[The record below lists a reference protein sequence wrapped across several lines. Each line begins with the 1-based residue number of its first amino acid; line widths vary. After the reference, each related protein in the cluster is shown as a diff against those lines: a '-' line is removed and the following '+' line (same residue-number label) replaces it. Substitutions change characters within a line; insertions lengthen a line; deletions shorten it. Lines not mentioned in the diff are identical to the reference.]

1 MLVRFAQWIMTD
13 TWASPLGLASK
24 GGSPRKGG
32 GSPQHIGN
40 QGRLMVHAYELTKD
54 PFFLAVP
61 SRLTVAGFGAGSKP
75 IFGTRST
82 GLVYNYL
89 PWLLATLHQEGN
101 PGPEP
106 QLEITAPGELSALA
120 PGAKQIVT
128 VKLKNAG
135 AQPVENLRMS
145 LHSRRDVGV
154 TAVRAAP
161 SRIGPGETVECQ
173 YEITAPAEV
182 NLSCDYNRVVWAQW
196 SALYRRSDHAHLAHQ
211 PIKVVLASAGGEAR
225 AAGQ

>member
-1 MLVRFAQWIMTD
+1 
-13 TWASPLGLASK
+13 
-24 GGSPRKGG
+24 
-32 GSPQHIGN
+32 
-40 QGRLMVHAYELTKD
+40 MVHAYELTKD

-135 AQPVENLRMS
+135 AQPVDNLRMS

-196 SALYRRSDHAHLAHQ
+196 SALYRRGDHAHLAHQ